1 MAARKSNKRPPAPPA
16 DQEEDF
22 DQEAA
27 EDIEQILTGA
37 GEQAIASIYR
47 VGKPGERDG
56 FIATVSTA
64 ALLNPG
70 PEQFLQDNYGAG
82 SYRLKL
88 KAPNR
93 AGVLKY
99 AGMKTLTIA
108 ERPGAG
114 VNGNGRP
121 HTMED
126 YLRAEG
132 EKTHQMLLAMIAAQK
147 PQQLDMAGLAALIT
161 AVSGGNKQ
169 SDLGAVVAAFATLKQ
184 TAEPSNQLT
193 AVKDVLEIAKSIS
206 GATPAGAGAE
216 DDGGWVGL
224 IRGGLAA
231 LAGGGAGKPG
241 RRMIG
246 PSGPDPNG
254 AGAGDDGGDDNEE
267 NDEAMFQQWLR
278 GQLGFLKSKA
288 ATNKPVDFW
297 IKYTIDNADEVG
309 NQAIFAALKGGATFE
324 ALLAF
329 DPEIA
334 SNPTLRVWFQQFYD
348 GLKRSLSPAATI
360 PWIVGNT
367 PNTPGDAG
375 TGNSGQQQNGDPAG
389 GGTPGQS

>member
-1 MAARKSNKRPPAPPA
+1 MTARKPTKRAPAAPPA
-16 DQEEDF
+16 EHDEDF

-27 EDIEQILTGA
+27 EDIEQILSGA
-37 GEQAIASIYR
+37 GDQAIASIYR

-88 KAPNR
+88 KAPNKG
-93 AGVLKY
+93 GVLKY

-108 ERPGAG
+108 EKPGAG
-114 VNGNGRP
+114 TNGNGRP
-121 HTMED
+121 HTIEEFLLQQAND
-126 YLRAEG
+126 N
-132 EKTHQMLLAMIAAQK
+132 KQMMLTLLAAMK
-147 PQQLDMAGLAALIT
+147 PQQLDLAGLGTLISSLT
-161 AVSGGNKQ
+161 GGNKQ
-169 SDLGAVVAAFATLKQ
+169 SDLGAVVAAFTALKQ
-184 TAEPSNQLT
+184 SAEPTNPLT
-193 AVKDVLEIAKSIS
+193 GVKDVLEIAKSIS
-206 GATPAGAGAE
+206 GAPAAG
-216 DDGGWVGL
+216 DGGDGDGWLGL
-224 IRGGLAA
+224 IRGGLQA
-231 LAGGGAGKPG
+231 LGGGGKP

-246 PSGPDPNG
+246 PGGPDPNG
-254 AGAGDDGGDDNEE
+254 AGGDGGDDEEE
-267 NDEAMFQQWLR
+267 NEEAMFQQWLR

-309 NQAIFAALKGGATFE
+309 NQAIFAALKGGATFD

-334 SNPTLRVWFQQFYD
+334 TNPNLRLWFQQFYD

-367 PNTPGDAG
+367 PNSPGNAAAG
-375 TGNSGQQQNGDPAG
+375 DDRQQQTGNPAG
-389 GGTPGQS
+389 GGNPGQP